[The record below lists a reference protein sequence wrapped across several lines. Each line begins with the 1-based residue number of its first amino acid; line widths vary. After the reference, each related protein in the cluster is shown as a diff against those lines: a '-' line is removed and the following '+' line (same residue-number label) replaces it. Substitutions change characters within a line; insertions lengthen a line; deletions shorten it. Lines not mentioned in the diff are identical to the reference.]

1 MSAAS
6 AAQPMPATGAATP
19 RVPVRTW
26 LAVYLRSLAVQGSW
40 NYETML
46 GNGIGFVMEPALH
59 LLPGG
64 VHAAPFK
71 QAMARESRYFNAHPY
86 LASVAIGALI
96 RAELDGEP
104 PERIE
109 RFRTALCGPL
119 GSVGDRLVWAGWLPL
134 CSLIALAA
142 FGLGAG
148 PLATVALFL
157 ILYNAGHLGLRAW
170 GLTVGWKRGVRVAGA
185 LANPV
190 LRRGPAQIARVAA
203 VAAGIALPL
212 ALYRVIGPARTL
224 ITGMRVTL
232 PTRGHAVHTLV
243 IGRDSGFVA
252 VVLVIVAL
260 GAALVV
266 WLKGRVEGWR
276 LALWVLA
283 AFVLFSVIR

>member
-1 MSAAS
+1 MTAAG
-6 AAQPMPATGAATP
+6 ATMPATSGGRAAP
-19 RVPVRTW
+19 HVPVRTW
-26 LAVYLRSLAVQGSW
+26 LAVYLRMFAVQGAW

-46 GNGIGFVMEPALH
+46 GNGIGFAMEPGLR

-64 VHAAPFK
+64 VHSPAFK

-86 LASVAIGALI
+86 LAAVAVGALL
-96 RAELDGEP
+96 RAELECESPD
-104 PERIE
+104 RIE

-134 CSLIALAA
+134 CSLVALAA

-148 PLATVALFL
+148 PLATIVLFL
-157 ILYNAGHLGLRAW
+157 LLYNAGHFGLRAW
-170 GLTVGWKRGVRVAGA
+170 GLTVGWRRGLRVAGA

-190 LRRGPAQIARVAA
+190 LRRGPAQIARTAA

-232 PTRGHAVHTLV
+232 PTHGHFVRTLV
-243 IGRDSGFVA
+243 IGRDSEFVA
-252 VVLVIVAL
+252 WVLVVVAL
-260 GAALVV
+260 GAMLVV
-266 WLKGRVEGWR
+266 RLRGRVEGWR

-283 AFVLFSVIR
+283 VFVLFSVIR